1 MSDDTGCTYAE
12 VDGVWLDG
20 LQFCARVYAMFEAL
34 HQQPDATTRLRMRP
48 SLFEKRLI
56 EELLP
61 ICRYIQ
67 THYRTGR
74 YISLRW
80 LSGSQSFDAE
90 VVQRGAYVEHYNLA
104 SNGYLEVTSAVHAND
119 YLLRERLE
127 TQGLVYGV
135 GGLSATGTKRSG
147 NREIKSEVVVHSNSD
162 FIHTMGG
169 IVLDSIQSKIAAG
182 YPERT
187 TLIVQCTLNSLYLP
201 DDWENLVQAVH
212 SGLPDHGFDEV
223 WLCDADWNYS
233 ACVSTIS
240 SS

>member
-1 MSDDTGCTYAE
+1 MNDDTGCSYSD

-34 HQQPDATTRLRMRP
+34 RRQPDATTRFRMRP
-48 SLFEKRLI
+48 SQFEKKLL

-80 LSGSQSFDAE
+80 LSGSQPFDTE

-127 TQGLVYGV
+127 TQGFVYGV
-135 GGLSATGTKRSG
+135 GGLKATGTKRSG
-147 NREIKSEVVVHSNSD
+147 NREITSEVVVHSNWD
-162 FIHTMGG
+162 FVHTMSG
-169 IVLDSIQSKIAAG
+169 IVLDRIQSKIAAG
-182 YPERT
+182 YPEHT
-187 TLIVQCTLNSLYLP
+187 TLVVQCTLNSLYLP
-201 DDWENLVQAVH
+201 DDWEKLVQAVH
-212 SGLPDHGFDEV
+212 SGLPDHGFDEI
-223 WLCDADWNYS
+223 WLCDDRELFYS
-233 ACVSTIS
+233 SLGHA
-240 SS
+240 